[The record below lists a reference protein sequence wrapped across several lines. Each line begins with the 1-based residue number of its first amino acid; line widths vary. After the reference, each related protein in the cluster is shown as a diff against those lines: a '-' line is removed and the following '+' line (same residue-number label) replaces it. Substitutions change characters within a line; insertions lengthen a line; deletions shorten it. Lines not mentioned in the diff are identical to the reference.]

1 MHTCVCRGRK
11 ASADPLELPLWKVGS
26 HPLGARNWTQVL
38 CKNSKCSYLLSHLSS
53 PERNLKRIV
62 PGTQCH
68 TNYGSKEQSV
78 SNFPLRDYHEHL
90 VSLGTGQLVIT
101 QHEKLFWFACVDC
114 GISLNFCF
122 VQVGVT
128 TTKSTLKH
136 QLIDSHIDK
145 AVIFL
150 AQELEQKNLV
160 LCPRLWLHSLT
171 INHRSELNRS
181 LENIWP
187 NSHFTESPKGAQE
200 EKWLAHSNM
209 AIAY

>member
-1 MHTCVCRGRK
+1 MFVF
-11 ASADPLELPLWKVGS
+11 AEPPLQPREKLEAHSPWDSMS
-26 HPLGARNWTQVL
+26 HQLRIKGT
-38 CKNSKCSYLLSHLSS
+38 KCFH
-53 PERNLKRIV
+53 
-62 PGTQCH
+62 
-68 TNYGSKEQSV
+68 
-78 SNFPLRDYHEHL
+78 FPLRDYHEHL

-101 QHEKLFWFACVDC
+101 QHEKLFWFAYVDC